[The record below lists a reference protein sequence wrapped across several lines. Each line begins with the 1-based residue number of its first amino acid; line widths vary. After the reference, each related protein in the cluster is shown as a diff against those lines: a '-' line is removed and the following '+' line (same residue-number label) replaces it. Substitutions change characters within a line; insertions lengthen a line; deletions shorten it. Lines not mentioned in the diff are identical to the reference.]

1 MPAWDLWAGPAPTII
16 SPPHPQETTRSV
28 VVITM
33 LWVLTRDMGAVCL
46 SLGGHGYVIY
56 TVQALKFPTVIFGQE
71 GHHGQTVTRN
81 LMWLVAGTQ
90 RPGAEV
96 CPGSGSRQAAHTM
109 SPVGWPRP
117 VTCPAGW
124 KAELRLK
131 VEAGLTCL

>member
-33 LWVLTRDMGAVCL
+33 LWVLTWDRGAVCL
-46 SLGGHGYVIY
+46 SLSGVSEVIY

-71 GHHGQTVTRN
+71 VHHGQTVTRN
-81 LMWLVAGTQ
+81 LMWHVAGTQ
-90 RPGAEV
+90 KPGAQV
-96 CPGSGSRQAAHTM
+96 CPGSLSRQATHTV

-117 VTCPAGW
+117 VTCPAAW
-124 KAELRLK
+124 KAEL
-131 VEAGLTCL
+131 GLMAEVGRTCL